1 MKSWK
6 SCTISINSRIV
17 DAIKNLN
24 SSGLKISIATD
35 NKGKI
40 VGTVT
45 DGDIRKALI
54 KGNKLNT
61 NIRKIVNKKYIAV
74 NSKINIQ
81 EVKSMMSRYNIEQ
94 IPIIDKNN
102 RIIGLHLSSQ
112 IMKSQNKIIK
122 NPFIIMSGGQ
132 GKRLR
137 PLTYLIPKP
146 MIKINSRPMLQMI
159 IEKAK
164 AQGFRNFYLIVN
176 YLNEVIENYFGN
188 GKKFGINITYVR
200 EKDPLGTAGGLSKL
214 KNKIKTSFV
223 ISNCDV
229 LSSIR
234 YDSLLEFHIKN
245 KSSATMALSNYKW
258 KNPFGVVRTKNS
270 LITKIIE
277 KPTYESFVNT
287 GIYVLNPD
295 VLKILK
301 NNKSIDMTDLIN
313 KLINSKK
320 KIFGFPVHEN
330 WLEIGDKENL
340 DIAQKETL

>member
-1 MKSWK
+1 
-6 SCTISINSRIV
+6 
-17 DAIKNLN
+17 
-24 SSGLKISIATD
+24 
-35 NKGKI
+35 
-40 VGTVT
+40 
-45 DGDIRKALI
+45 
-54 KGNKLNT
+54 
-61 NIRKIVNKKYIAV
+61 
-74 NSKINIQ
+74 
-81 EVKSMMSRYNIEQ
+81 
-94 IPIIDKNN
+94 
-102 RIIGLHLSSQ
+102 
-112 IMKSQNKIIK
+112 
-122 NPFIIMSGGQ
+122 
-132 GKRLR
+132 
-137 PLTYLIPKP
+137 
-146 MIKINSRPMLQMI
+146 MI